1 MTDTDSTQVHLV
13 GSIPLANAEEVF
25 VTVSRLLGPRA
36 PRIPDGE
43 TGERSNWVA
52 WQLPLL
58 EANPNLEPDPDSAV
72 PGRTTADDGLA
83 VDAPEFRFLR
93 VAPGVEAA
101 DLDIETQYAAHAIR
115 SYRTFESLRRA
126 GRIPSGTRFQVS
138 LPTPYAVASLYMAPA
153 SWPVFLPAYER
164 AIAREVAAIADAIPA
179 RRLAIQWDVCME
191 VIACE
196 GMLPA
201 PGDNAESFTF
211 GQLGRLCAAVP
222 HDIEVGIHLCYG
234 DPGHKHIVEPGDA
247 RILTRLAN
255 GISEA
260 AGRTL
265 GWIHMPVPID
275 RHDAAFFEPL
285 KHLKLPC
292 ETQLFLGLIHLSDA
306 EQGARRRIAAARATV
321 PAFGIATECGF
332 GRRPPETVL
341 PLLDLHARVAGL
353 AEE

>member
-1 MTDTDSTQVHLV
+1 MTETYSTQVHLV
-13 GSIPLANAEEVF
+13 GSVPLANAEEVF
-25 VTVSRLLGPRA
+25 VTVSGLFGSRV

-58 EANPNLEPDPDSAV
+58 EANPNLEPDPDSAA
-72 PGRTTADDGLA
+72 PGRTTADNGLA

-93 VAPGVEAA
+93 VVPGVEAA
-101 DLDIETQYAAHAIR
+101 DLDLETQYADHAIR
-115 SYRTFESLRRA
+115 SYRTFESLRQA
-126 GRIPSGTRFQVS
+126 GRIASGTRFQVS

-164 AIAREVAAIADAIPA
+164 AIAREVALIADAVPA

-196 GMLPA
+196 GRLPA
-201 PGDNAESFTF
+201 PGDDPESFAF
-211 GQLGRLCAAVP
+211 GQLGRLCATVP
-222 HDIEVGIHLCYG
+222 GGVDVGIHLCYG
-234 DPGHKHIVEPGDA
+234 DPGHKHIVEPEDA
-247 RILTRLAN
+247 GILTRLAN
-255 GISEA
+255 GITES

-275 RHDAAFFEPL
+275 RHDAAFFDPL
-285 KHLKLPC
+285 KHLRLSA
-292 ETQLFLGLIHLSDA
+292 ETRLFLGLVHLTDG
-306 EQGARRRIAAARATV
+306 EPGARRRIAAARDAV

-341 PLLDLHARVAGL
+341 PLLDLHVRVASL